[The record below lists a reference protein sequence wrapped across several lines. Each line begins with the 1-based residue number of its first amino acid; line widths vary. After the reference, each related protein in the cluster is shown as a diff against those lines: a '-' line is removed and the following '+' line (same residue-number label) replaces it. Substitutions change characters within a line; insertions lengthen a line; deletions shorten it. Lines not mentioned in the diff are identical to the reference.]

1 MNPFGGGK
9 ANRPTPQQMKNDK
22 SLSELEVDKIDSA
35 EDKRYDAMT
44 DVQREAYYVHPTLKT
59 RFVKLFRGR

>member
-1 MNPFGGGK
+1 
-9 ANRPTPQQMKNDK
+9 MKNDK